1 MAIDQNEGG
10 EQEQQPLPFLKS
22 GLLAATC
29 HTRHGCQASTAM
41 PTSTMKAMMTM
52 QRCSDDGR

>member
-10 EQEQQPLPFLKS
+10 EQEQQPLPFLTS

-29 HTRHGCQASTAM
+29 HTRHGCQASTTM

-52 QRCSDDGR
+52 QRRSDAGR